1 LAKNNKKAG
10 GNGAASWEEIYTAAQ
25 MKAALIL
32 TLEDLFALQQ
42 KLLPELPGNSLNI
55 AVTDGDSMVAIRV
68 RNHVSEEPP
77 SLCYSTEAG
86 EENEDWSEDADWTR
100 DPGMHDDHVI
110 VASELST
117 RVAKAP
123 KVEDSGPWKLIAK
136 NTCVMV
142 EKGRPKVEK
151 MDYNPKFLSKKVTVF
166 SDGESKFDGKCE
178 KCGAPTFT

>member
-1 LAKNNKKAG
+1 LAKKNRKAC
-10 GNGAASWEEIYTAAQ
+10 GNGAASWEEIYTAAR

-42 KLLPELPGNSLNI
+42 KLLPELPGNSLKI
-55 AVTDGDSMVAIRV
+55 AVTNGDSMVAMRV

-77 SLCYSTEAG
+77 SLYYSTEAG
-86 EENEDWSEDADWTR
+86 ISLNHKYPGNAAGKDNEDWSEDADWTR
-100 DPGMHDDHVI
+100 DPGMHGDHVI

-117 RVAKAP
+117 RVAEAP
-123 KVEDSGPWKLIAK
+123 KLEDFGLWKLIAK

-151 MDYNPKFLSKKVTVF
+151 MD
-166 SDGESKFDGKCE
+166 
-178 KCGAPTFT
+178 